1 MNESYWFLN
10 SSPKEYNKLG
20 ENIKTDCLIVGGG
33 ITGLT
38 TAYLLAKEGK
48 KVVLVE
54 ADKIGYG
61 TSGRNTGKV
70 TCQHDIFY
78 SKIEKKYGLDKAKSY
93 YNANNEALNLVEQ
106 IIEEN
111 NIKCDFKRETSF
123 VFTEKEDTIKNIKD
137 EYRTCKKIGINC
149 EYHETIENIPLD
161 IKGAISFTNQ
171 GQFNPKKYIDGLA
184 KAAVNLGLKIYE
196 NTPVVDLEKGKI
208 CRVKTRE
215 DNIIEAENVII
226 SSHSP
231 WYDGLNF
238 YFAKEYAERAYLMV
252 AVLENKLTDGMFIS
266 IDDPSITFRQYND
279 GSENL
284 LIFGGGDHKVGQG
297 GTEKEIFDDLE
308 HYGKE
313 VFKVKDFKGK
323 WSAQDNMSFDNVPYI
338 GYINKR
344 EDNIYVATGFSK
356 WGITNGTVAGII
368 IKDLII
374 NNNSD
379 YKDTFNPSRLGSYFS
394 KDFIKENANVAIN
407 YVSGKLKIGSGD
419 MPKNNGEGKIVNI
432 DGKRYGVYKDDNGDF
447 YIVDTTC
454 THLGCELNFNS
465 EEKTWDCPCHGSRFD
480 YKGNIL
486 EGPAL
491 KPLKL
496 YGHGDNDVNP
506 KLL

>member
-10 SSPKEYNKLG
+10 LSPKEYNKLG

-171 GQFNPKKYIDGLA
+171 GQFNPKKYID
-184 KAAVNLGLKIYE
+184 
-196 NTPVVDLEKGKI
+196 
-208 CRVKTRE
+208 
-215 DNIIEAENVII
+215 
-226 SSHSP
+226 
-231 WYDGLNF
+231 
-238 YFAKEYAERAYLMV
+238 
-252 AVLENKLTDGMFIS
+252 
-266 IDDPSITFRQYND
+266 
-279 GSENL
+279 
-284 LIFGGGDHKVGQG
+284 
-297 GTEKEIFDDLE
+297 
-308 HYGKE
+308 
-313 VFKVKDFKGK
+313 
-323 WSAQDNMSFDNVPYI
+323 
-338 GYINKR
+338 
-344 EDNIYVATGFSK
+344 
-356 WGITNGTVAGII
+356 
-368 IKDLII
+368 
-374 NNNSD
+374 
-379 YKDTFNPSRLGSYFS
+379 
-394 KDFIKENANVAIN
+394 
-407 YVSGKLKIGSGD
+407 
-419 MPKNNGEGKIVNI
+419 
-432 DGKRYGVYKDDNGDF
+432 
-447 YIVDTTC
+447 
-454 THLGCELNFNS
+454 
-465 EEKTWDCPCHGSRFD
+465 
-480 YKGNIL
+480 
-486 EGPAL
+486 
-491 KPLKL
+491 
-496 YGHGDNDVNP
+496 
-506 KLL
+506 